1 MKKIFIVLM
10 GFILFAAPVW
20 GDDVDE
26 GLKETASM
34 QIRLSAKQ
42 VVQTGVPDGE
52 VVNMTRRMMENRF
65 QEEQVIRAHRT
76 VMAAVKEGLPEG
88 PIMSKAYEG
97 MVKNVPAEAVLQA
110 MEKTRSR
117 YAYGYR
123 QAREITQQERQ
134 VREIGGLIAEG
145 LAAGINEPDVI
156 PDDGSSCAN
165 AKGPAKRPKTG
176 PKRWPLK
183 RFRRCG
189 PWHAWGLP
197 AGQRPTVVCQALAQR
212 FNEREMNMLQHA
224 FMTRSRETTPEMLA
238 HQYAGP
244 PSATV

>member
-20 GDDVDE
+20 GDEVDE
-26 GLKETASM
+26 GLQETASM

-42 VVQTGVPDGE
+42 VVQAGVPDGE

-117 YAYGYR
+117 YADGYR
-123 QAREITQQERQ
+123 QAREITRQERQ

-156 PDDGSSCAN
+156 RTMEQLRERERTRQKTENRPEALAVETFQALRSMARLGASSRA
-165 AKGPAKRPKTG
+165 ATD
-176 PKRWPLK
+176 
-183 RFRRCG
+183 
-189 PWHAWGLP
+189 
-197 AGQRPTVVCQALAQR
+197 VVCQALAQR

-238 HQYAGP
+238 TSVCQGHRQR
-244 PSATV
+244 